1 LLLLAKHEARESE
14 IVSALRKKKKRYTR
28 GETETVSHGYEEVEM
43 IRPST
48 MEVEAG
54 TVSTTINTPAAVTT
68 VSDATLQG
76 GGTS

>member
-1 LLLLAKHEARESE
+1 LLLLAKDEARESE
-14 IVSALRKKKKRYTR
+14 IVSALRKRYTR
-28 GETETVSHGYEEVEM
+28 GDRDGITYEEAEM